1 MINDLFYKNI
11 DFKNNYYVSIVYTK
25 LSLMNNVIENL
36 SIILFKYIYLYLSC
50 LIVNY
55 HVK

>member
-25 LSLMNNVIENL
+25 LSLMNNVIKNL
-36 SIILFKYIYLYLSC
+36 SIILFKAI
-50 LIVNY
+50 
-55 HVK
+55 